1 MNSVEVVEIK
11 KDIKKTIGFI
21 AQIIGIVLLIVFSI
35 ITIFNDSM
43 KPILFL
49 MLSINMLILTYNNIV
64 TIKRK
69 YMNVIYLIVA
79 VYTFVIFIT
88 SLNG

>member
-49 MLSINMLILTYNNIV
+49 MLSINMLILC
-64 TIKRK
+64 
-69 YMNVIYLIVA
+69 
-79 VYTFVIFIT
+79 
-88 SLNG
+88 